1 MKTNFLLLAL
11 AATMFASCGKTND
24 DLQPNNASEQVMLK
38 RAANPLSGILLLH
51 RNDALTMDCSCGPYL
66 RGVFEGVGD
75 MSHMGAS
82 TTRTQVCY
90 APIWSAG
97 PGSTILGYH
106 VANQCASIIGANG
119 DAITLSASAPF
130 DMTINFSTGL
140 ATGTGTYTIT
150 GGTGRFSSATGS
162 ASVAI
167 TDSLNGTVMGP
178 LTGTINY

>member
-1 MKTNFLLLAL
+1 MKTKIFLIAL
-11 AATMFASCGKTND
+11 VATVFASCSKTND
-24 DLQPNNASEQVMLK
+24 ELLPNSSNEQIAMQRAS
-38 RAANPLSGILLLH
+38 NPLSGFLLLH
-51 RNDALTMDCSCGPYL
+51 RNDALTMDCNCGPYL

-75 MSHMGAS
+75 MSHLGSS

-106 VANQCASIIGANG
+106 VASQCASIVGANG
-119 DAITLSASAPF
+119 DAITLSTSAPF
-130 DMTINFSTGL
+130 DMTINASGT

-150 GGTGRFSSATGS
+150 GGTGRFSNAAGN